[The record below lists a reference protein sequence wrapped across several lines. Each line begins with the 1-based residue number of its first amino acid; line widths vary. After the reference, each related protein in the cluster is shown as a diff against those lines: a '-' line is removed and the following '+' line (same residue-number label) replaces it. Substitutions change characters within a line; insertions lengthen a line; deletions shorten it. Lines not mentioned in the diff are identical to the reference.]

1 MASLGQDERL
11 ANRRSTDVRRIFLAI
26 IILGLAGL
34 AWIRLA
40 PSDPA
45 VWNVDPMVTADQD
58 LASGVRR
65 RVEAAEDGFLRL
77 NGIILATPRTELLA
91 GGPEDGRATYIT
103 RSLWMGFPDYTT
115 VQMDEG
121 QLEIFGRQ
129 RFGTSDMGVN
139 RKRVDGWLEDLNA
152 AEG

>member
-1 MASLGQDERL
+1 MVFFAILIL
-11 ANRRSTDVRRIFLAI
+11 AV
-26 IILGLAGL
+26 GGL
-34 AWIRLA
+34 AWIRFA

-65 RVEAAEDGFLRL
+65 RIDAEEGRFVRL

-91 GGPEDGRATYIT
+91 GGPEAGRATYVT

-115 VQMDEG
+115 VQQSED
-121 QLEIFGRQ
+121 QLEIFARQ

-139 RKRVDGWLEDLNA
+139 RKRVDGWLQALRA

>member
-1 MASLGQDERL
+1 MRKIFYLIVLLG
-11 ANRRSTDVRRIFLAI
+11 IG
-26 IILGLAGL
+26 GLAF
-34 AWIRLA
+34 IRLG

-45 VWNVDPMVTADQD
+45 VWHVDPKVTADQD

-65 RVEAAEDGFLRL
+65 RVPAQSGDFVRL

-91 GGPEDGRATYIT
+91 GNVEDGFATFVT

-115 VQMDEG
+115 VRESDG
-121 QLEIFGRQ
+121 VLEIWGRQ

-139 RKRVDGWLEDLNA
+139 RARVDGWLDALKA
-152 AEG
+152 ARD